1 MSLAR
6 ICGLAL
12 LFWSLTCSPGRT
24 DQRPD
29 TAPEWVRLLT
39 TNKPAG
45 NFPPL
50 PPLSARYRFGWSGF
64 NAASAE
70 VKFTY
75 SGDNYFLDAVGATSG
90 LARSLFLLE
99 VNHHSAGNRKTLRP
113 AHVSQ
118 TEKYRNETVQTSI
131 DFKANEVTSL
141 RKTFP
146 QKTPPKPQTF
156 SAAPAYDL
164 MSALLWLR
172 SQPLDDGDREVLV
185 AYPSNAPYLA
195 SVKVA
200 GREKINIKGTE
211 RSAIKLDL
219 SLKAIDKHLRLKQH
233 KKFKTGR
240 AWVSDDNLR
249 IPLRIEADIFIGY
262 VFAELE
268 EAHNQ

>member
-1 MSLAR
+1 MSVVR
-6 ICGLAL
+6 ICGLTL
-12 LFWSLTCSPGRT
+12 LFWSLTGQPGQADR
-24 DQRPD
+24 DPG
-29 TAPEWVRLLT
+29 TAPDWLRSLT
-39 TNKPAG
+39 TNKPVG
-45 NFPPL
+45 NFPSL
-50 PPLSARYRFGWSGF
+50 PPLHTRYRFGWSGV
-64 NAASAE
+64 NAAS
-70 VKFTY
+70 VDVNFTY
-75 SGDNYFLDAVGATSG
+75 TGDDYLLDAAGGTSG
-90 LARSLFLLE
+90 LARSLFPLD
-99 VNHHSAGNRKTLRP
+99 VRHHSAGNRKTLRP

-146 QKTPPKPQTF
+146 QKTPPKPQHF

-172 SQPLDDGDREVLV
+172 SQPLNNGDHEVLV

-195 SVKVA
+195 TVKVA
-200 GREKINIKGTE
+200 NREKININGTE
-211 RSAIKLDL
+211 RDAIKLDL
-219 SLKAIDKHLRLKQH
+219 SLKAIDKHLQLKQH

-240 AWVSDDNLR
+240 AWISDDNLR

-268 EAHNQ
+268 SATGE